1 MGRGGE
7 HGIPSISGYDHLS
20 EVPSAGFQS
29 DPEVW
34 DLVVVGAGIAG
45 SALTF
50 SQGQAG
56 RKVLLIERD
65 LKQPDRIIGELL
77 QPGGYLMLK
86 RLGLAHCVDGIDAQK
101 VYGYCIFKN
110 GERAEL
116 LYPKEG
122 FDADVSGRSFTHGRF
137 VQRLRHAAASAPGVT
152 VRQGTVKRLVNEQGK
167 EWQDGQAVT
176 GVLYKT
182 SDDQEHVATANL
194 TVVCDGM
201 HSTLRKKLGTPDLKT
216 PSHFVGLKLKGCS
229 LPYSNFGHVV
239 LANPSP
245 LLFYP
250 ISSTE
255 VRCLV
260 DVPGDKLPSVATGAL
275 AAYLRETTAPQVPE
289 QLRAAFLAAID
300 AGRLRSMLNKQMT
313 LTPLHRPGALLLG
326 DAFNMRH
333 PLTGG
338 GMTVALSDTKLLC
351 DMLQPLP
358 DFTDSIA
365 TANQTA
371 EFYTKRKPLSAT
383 INTLAN
389 ALYKVF
395 CYDGV
400 AAHEEMRQACFEYLK
415 LGGIYSSGPISLLSG
430 LAPKPSLLVMHFFMV
445 ALYGVGRLLTPR
457 PTFKGVW
464 MGVMLLYVA
473 SCIIFPIVFKEGIRA
488 VFMPFLVR
496 KPQVKAALSKL
507 QHSVLPESSQETNDS
522 ATNLHSQ

>member
-1 MGRGGE
+1 MGRGGQQSL
-7 HGIPSISGYDHLS
+7 PSTSGYDHLS
-20 EVPSAGFQS
+20 EVPSAGFCD
-29 DPEVW
+29 DPQVW

-45 SALTF
+45 SALAY

-56 RKVLLIERD
+56 RRVLLIERD

-86 RLGLAHCVDGIDAQK
+86 KLGLAQCVEGIDAQK

-110 GERAEL
+110 GEEAKL

-122 FDADVSGRSFTHGRF
+122 FDDDVSGRSFTHGRF

-152 VRQGTVKRLVNEQGK
+152 VRQGTVKRLINEDGK

-176 GVLYKT
+176 GVLYKGN
-182 SDDQEHVATANL
+182 DDQELIASANL

-201 HSTLRKKLGTPDLKT
+201 HSTLRKKLGTPDLQT

-250 ISSTE
+250 ISSCE

-275 AAYLRETTAPQVPE
+275 AAYLRTTVAPQVPH
-289 QLRAAFLAAID
+289 QLRSAFLSAID
-300 AGRLRSMLNKQMT
+300 DGRLRSMLNKQMT

-395 CYDGV
+395 CYNGV

-445 ALYGVGRLLTPR
+445 ALYGVGRLMQPR
-457 PTFKGVW
+457 PTFRGVW
-464 MGVMLLYVA
+464 MGVMLIYVA
-473 SCIIFPIVFKEGIRA
+473 SCIIFPIIFKEGIRA

-496 KPQVKAALSKL
+496 KPKATVAIDRMEAKVVSAVQQKQQEL
-507 QHSVLPESSQETNDS
+507 Q
-522 ATNLHSQ
+522 A